1 MVRFNTLCIFY
12 GLVIYYIRIVS
23 SILLDL
29 ENVNISKFYTMR
41 IVERGVTKIMILSTP
56 ENKITEV
63 YNGIFFV
70 WSPDPGE
77 YVKCVTIYE
86 FRYTKRV
93 IMSIEIENPRKTDMY
108 YLSKYRWNY
117 KYISK
122 EDFEKEYQSMLL
134 IEKELEYG
142 IQKQKHESGTEKVFI
157 PKRKRGRPR
166 KHKPKIKDTD
176 YKTRKSKKQ
185 SIAQEKL
192 DPEET
197 DTADE
202 IPSDKDDDEP
212 EDLTE
217 EQRQK
222 IKDQVLEKIDFE
234 VSSDE
239 DIDVD
244 GPTHSHIQS
253 DAITQTETQSYE
265 RTGPQ
270 VLDREAVSEESVR
283 VEEAGKISV
292 EFSDDEIESELF
304 QVNLGSDSDDEP
316 LIIKAFIP
324 TSTQTN
330 KKTKTDNE
338 QTYTYYTTYTLSKSQ
353 SQVSKTTTESTEQ
366 LVPETIPVEIGSDEE
381 DHESEIS
388 DIELLFSSD
397 EEHETEKIAKPKKP
411 RIRRPRKQKPESETE
426 KVDKPKRKRGRPRKQ
441 KPELEEPKRKR
452 GRPKKLKPD
461 ELDTDHIEVH
471 KQVRIDKRKSKL
483 GRPKIK
489 NTEKTTKQTTEQ
501 PEHLELQPETIP
513 VEIESDDEH
522 EDIDLEQEL
531 LNEPLFG
538 EDVEKLLERE
548 LDKIGIST
556 NELDSVFE
564 EKSEDDN

>member
-1 MVRFNTLCIFY
+1 MVSLKNPCIVFT
-12 GLVIYYIRIVS
+12 VIVYYIKAVS
-23 SILLDL
+23 SLILDL
-29 ENVNISKFYTMR
+29 SNLSNSVLEVQSTVEDG
-41 IVERGVTKIMILSTP
+41 IVITKIYSTP
-56 ENKITEV
+56 EKKITEI
-63 YNGIFFV
+63 YQGFIEI
-70 WSPDPGE
+70 WIGYPGE
-77 YVKCVTIYE
+77 SAKCVTYIK
-86 FRYTKRV
+86 FKRP
-93 IMSIEIENPRKTDMY
+93 IRAILKIEVDNPVLNSNY
-108 YLSKYRWNY
+108 YLFKKYSNY

-122 EDFEKEYQSMLL
+122 DEFEKKYEEIKDLCKS
-134 IEKELEYG
+134 IDVSIDNDK
-142 IQKQKHESGTEKVFI
+142 
-157 PKRKRGRPR
+157 PKRLR

-176 YKTRKSKKQ
+176 YKTRKSKKK

-353 SQVSKTTTESTEQ
+353 SQVSKTTTESAEQ

-397 EEHETEKIAKPKKP
+397 ESSQQTEKIAKPKKP

-426 KVDKPKRKRGRPRKQ
+426 KVGKPKRKRGRPRKL
-441 KPELEEPKRKR
+441 KPDEVEEPKRKR
-452 GRPKKLKPD
+452 ARPKKHKAD

-471 KQVRIDKRKSKL
+471 KQVRIDKRKSKQ

-489 NTEKTTKQTTEQ
+489 DTEKTTKQTTEQ

-548 LDKIGIST
+548 LDNIGIST

-564 EKSEDDN
+564 EKSKDDN

>member
-185 SIAQEKL
+185 SIAQEETTQQLEKL
-192 DPEET
+192 DPEVTTTTKEESEESKEPTQTPTKESKT
-197 DTADE
+197 DSAQITQ
-202 IPSDKDDDEP
+202 
-212 EDLTE
+212 LTE
-217 EQRQK
+217 EPKPQLQP
-222 IKDQVLEKIDFE
+222 E
-234 VSSDE
+234 
-239 DIDVD
+239 
-244 GPTHSHIQS
+244 
-253 DAITQTETQSYE
+253 IT
-265 RTGPQ
+265 
-270 VLDREAVSEESVR
+270 
-283 VEEAGKISV
+283 
-292 EFSDDEIESELF
+292 
-304 QVNLGSDSDDEP
+304 
-316 LIIKAFIP
+316 
-324 TSTQTN
+324 
-330 KKTKTDNE
+330 
-338 QTYTYYTTYTLSKSQ
+338 
-353 SQVSKTTTESTEQ
+353 
-366 LVPETIPVEIGSDEE
+366 PVEIGSDEE
-381 DHESEIS
+381 PEEEEPVHLSQYYTETIEHIEPTSTMDLLLSDYEHLEPEELEIS
-388 DIELLFSSD
+388 DIEPSESVVEQTEEELELDSIHFEISSD
-397 EEHETEKIAKPKKP
+397 DEPEHTTEKEPEEHKE
-411 RIRRPRKQKPESETE
+411 PEIEFEISSEE
-426 KVDKPKRKRGRPRKQ
+426 SQPSESV
-441 KPELEEPKRKR
+441 
-452 GRPKKLKPD
+452 
-461 ELDTDHIEVH
+461 
-471 KQVRIDKRKSKL
+471 
-483 GRPKIK
+483 
-489 NTEKTTKQTTEQ
+489 TTKQTTEQ

-548 LDKIGIST
+548 LDNIGLST